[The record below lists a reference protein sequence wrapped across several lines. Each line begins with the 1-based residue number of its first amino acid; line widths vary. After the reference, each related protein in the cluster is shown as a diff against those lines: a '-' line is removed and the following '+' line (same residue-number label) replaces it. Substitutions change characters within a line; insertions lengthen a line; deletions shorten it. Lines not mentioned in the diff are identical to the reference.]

1 MILCHM
7 LTVKNIMCLQSLKVI
22 IIIIVNL
29 PDDSVQTTSTVSVAV
44 GVVSLEL
51 LVVLI
56 TVVDE
61 LLDTVLVGVVVVV
74 ENCSVYRKQKQKQN
88 V

>member
-1 MILCHM
+1 M
-7 LTVKNIMCLQSLKVI
+7 QSLKVI

-29 PDDSVQTTSTVSVAV
+29 PDDTVQMTSTVSVAV

-56 TVVDE
+56 AAVDDNVTVVDE
-61 LLDTVLVGVVVVV
+61 LLDTVLVGAVMVV
-74 ENCSVYRKQKQKQN
+74 ENCSVYHKQNQKQN